1 MAASAAR
8 EVQGITFQLSSVAG
22 GAWVSMGEVL
32 SVTPPTNA
40 MGTIDITNHGTTD
53 YFREFLP
60 GMVDPGTVTFTA
72 NYITST
78 VASSDSREWC
88 ENLITDIMAAR
99 TKIPWR
105 FYLSGTSTQNAW
117 QGSGYITNYQLI
129 TPNDQAVS
137 YSVSLKVTGKPTFSA
152 DTTS

>member
-8 EVQGITFQLSSVAG
+8 EVQGITFQMGTSIGA
-22 GAWVSMGEVL
+22 AWVSMGEVQ

-60 GMVDPGTVTFTA
+60 GLIDPGTVTFTA
-72 NYITST
+72 NYITGSST
-78 VASSDSREWC
+78 SGPIWYSQEEIEVLMS
-88 ENLITDIMAAR
+88 AR
-99 TKIPWR
+99 TKVPWR

-117 QGSGYITNYQLI
+117 QGAGYITNYQLL
-129 TPNDQAVS
+129 TANDQAAQ
-137 YSVSLKVTGKPTFSA
+137 YTVSLKVTGKPTFSA
-152 DTTS
+152 DTTA